1 MFLIVINSV
10 IDVPPCARCYE
21 VTEHVCR
28 VVREQLSVWLL
39 WGCEYFS
46 TRIFLGGGRVQRME
60 KVESLALFLL
70 VTVKQQGSLINETNS
85 KTLYDPISWHGY

>member
-28 VVREQLSVWLL
+28 VVREQLSVCGAANIFQL
-39 WGCEYFS
+39 GFS
-46 TRIFLGGGRVQRME
+46 WEEDEFRGWRKWKVWRFLIGHSEATGKLNKRD
-60 KVESLALFLL
+60 KLKNPL
-70 VTVKQQGSLINETNS
+70 
-85 KTLYDPISWHGY
+85 

>member
-10 IDVPPCARCYE
+10 IDVPLCARCYE

-39 WGCEYFS
+39 WGCDCFS
-46 TRIFLGGGRVQRME
+46 TRIFLGGGQVQRME
-60 KVESLALFLL
+60 KVGSLALFVGHSEATGKLN
-70 VTVKQQGSLINETNS
+70 KQHKLKNP
-85 KTLYDPISWHGY
+85 L